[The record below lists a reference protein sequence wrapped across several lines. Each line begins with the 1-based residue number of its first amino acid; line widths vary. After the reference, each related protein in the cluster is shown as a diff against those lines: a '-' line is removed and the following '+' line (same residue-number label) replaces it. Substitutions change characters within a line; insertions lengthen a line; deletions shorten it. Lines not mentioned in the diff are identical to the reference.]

1 MNDQRMDLCPEEILR
16 ELQTLALAR
25 ATDFLAVRNGA
36 VDIKSTDELP
46 PELTAAIAS
55 VEKTSTGL
63 RVKFYDKLKA
73 LELLGKYLGFF
84 EPGNGRGQTKNN
96 LLQAILESTRG
107 ELSVRDIPEIQ
118 QAAAAGHD
126 LVEQAGSE
134 TI

>member
-84 EPGNGRGQTKNN
+84 EPGTGRGQTKNN

>member
-73 LELLGKYLGFF
+73 LELPGKYLGFF
-84 EPGNGRGQTKNN
+84 EPGTGRGQTKNN

>member
-1 MNDQRMDLCPEEILR
+1 MNHEQQNLCPEVILR

-25 ATDFLAVRNGA
+25 ATDFLAIRDGA
-36 VDIKSTDELP
+36 LDIKSTDALP

-73 LELLGKYLGFF
+73 LELLGKYHGLF
-84 EPGNGRGQTKNN
+84 EPGSGRGQPKNN

-107 ELSVRDIPEIQ
+107 ELSVCDIPEIK
-118 QAAAAGHD
+118 QAAAGGHD
-126 LVEQAGSE
+126 LVEPAE
-134 TI
+134 AATI